1 MGDLPTHHWWDSDVH
16 CRDGVPDDS
25 RRQTFHRNHGTR
37 RCIESLKRAL
47 TPAGSVALE
56 VIRAFYAVLVVF
68 WSSVLGGNGTGWL
81 STVRAP
87 SPLVLQSLISCR
99 LHVSFCISSP
109 TAECLS
115 CTYVKKK

>member
-81 STVRAP
+81 SIEGALAVGFAISYQLSTPREFLHSIAD
-87 SPLVLQSLISCR
+87 SRMLV
-99 LHVSFCISSP
+99 V
-109 TAECLS
+109 
-115 CTYVKKK
+115 Y